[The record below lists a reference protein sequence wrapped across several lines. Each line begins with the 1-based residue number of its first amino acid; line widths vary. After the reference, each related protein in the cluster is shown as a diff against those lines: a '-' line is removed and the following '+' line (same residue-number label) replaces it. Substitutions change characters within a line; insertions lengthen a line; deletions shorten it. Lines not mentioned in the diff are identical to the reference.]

1 MLFVLIYILWPLE
14 IVDGGADREERE
26 RWRGEREKWLGEREE
41 RMMGKDFFALELFP
55 L

>member
-1 MLFVLIYILWPLE
+1 MTAAPTE
-14 IVDGGADREERE
+14 RRERE
-26 RWRGEREKWLGEREE
+26 VAGREGEKWLGEGEE